1 MFLRASLYL
10 DNARLS
16 SGNVQQIFSHSKCF
30 ILSFQ
35 VCKESWPWDH
45 LISRVRY
52 YKKGWYSWVTLHLS
66 SLPQRWNIK
75 TILFRQFFRDWDWR
89 ASMGCFT
96 GISFTTLQPPPRHRA
111 QFILNLFW
119 GRWVSLER
127 YLRTYKWCLN
137 TTKAVYCW
145 ALQLIDHFNLD
156 QGKFMSFNW
165 HDDAMP
171 AGIESWVRC
180 PINVRSDRQN
190 TFRGPTDGVFTKIS
204 SRLNVLVNFN

>member
-45 LISRVRY
+45 LISRVQY

-137 TTKAVYCW
+137 TTKAVYCC
-145 ALQLIDHFNLD
+145 
-156 QGKFMSFNW
+156 GPFNW
-165 HDDAMP
+165 LTISIWTKENLCPSIGKMMP
-171 AGIESWVRC
+171 CQLELKAEWDVQSM
-180 PINVRSDRQN
+180 SDR
-190 TFRGPTDGVFTKIS
+190 TDRIRSGTNRWSFYQD
-204 SRLNVLVNFN
+204 RLKT